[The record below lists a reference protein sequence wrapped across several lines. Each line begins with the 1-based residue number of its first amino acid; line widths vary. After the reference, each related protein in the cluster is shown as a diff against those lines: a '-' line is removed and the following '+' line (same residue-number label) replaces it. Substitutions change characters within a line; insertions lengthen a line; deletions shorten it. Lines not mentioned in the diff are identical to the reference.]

1 MGKVEDRR
9 AAIIETL
16 VDHVLA
22 NGLAATSLR
31 PLAKAAGTS
40 DRMLLYYFK
49 DKDEIV
55 RAILEQG
62 ALRLTHLLEKRKTPE
77 PLPRQQLLVALVDIL
92 FADDLMPYMRLAL
105 EIASLA
111 ARGDPL
117 YRLVG
122 EQIERGFLAWAGAQL
137 DCADDAER
145 AVEAA
150 QLLITLEGILF
161 LKSVGLDDVCKLIL

>member
-1 MGKVEDRR
+1 MGKLEDRR
-9 AAIIETL
+9 AAIIDVL

-22 NGLAATSLR
+22 HGLAATSLR

-55 RAILEQG
+55 RAILEHG
-62 ALRLTHLLEKRKTPE
+62 AARLTVLLNERKAPE
-77 PLPRQQLLVALVDIL
+77 PLPRQRLLVTLVDIL
-92 FADDLMPYMRLAL
+92 FADDLLPYMQLAL

-117 YRLVG
+117 YRAVG

-150 QLLITLEGILF
+150 QLLIALEGILF
-161 LKSVGLDDVCKLIL
+161 LKSVGLDDVCALVL